1 MIVVRAAA
9 ACAVLLL
16 LQADARPALASRSL
30 RIEGPFGSGAAQVW
44 ILRPQGVM
52 RSVVVFGH
60 GWKASPPSPA
70 RPWVRQFAP
79 WLEHLVGA
87 GNAVIFPRYQLGGDV
102 PGPAIVDAYRRGLAR
117 GFALLHASVPVVV
130 MGYSYGATLAV
141 TYAANA
147 SRWGLPRPVAVDAVF
162 PAGLVPGVPMLP
174 LAARVAALV
183 QVGDRDTVAGRPGAA
198 PVWAWLAGHA
208 RKRYE
213 VVASHDGLV
222 VTHAAPK
229 LSTRV
234 ARAAFWAPLDA
245 LIAAA
250 RSR

>member
-1 MIVVRAAA
+1 MTPARAAV
-9 ACAVLLL
+9 ACAVLVL
-16 LQADARPALASRSL
+16 LQADAPPALASRSL

-44 ILRPQGVM
+44 ILRPQGAT

-60 GWKASPPSPA
+60 GWKAAPPSRA
-70 RPWVRQFAP
+70 RPWVRQFTP

-87 GNAVIFPRYQLGGDV
+87 GSTVIFPRYQLGGDV
-102 PGPAIVDAYRRGLAR
+102 PGPVIVDAYRRGLAR
-117 GFALLHASVPVVV
+117 AFALVHASVPVVV

-147 SRWGLPRPVAVDAVF
+147 SRWGLPSPVAVDAVF
-162 PAGLVPGVPMLP
+162 PAGLVPGVPLPP
-174 LAARVAALV
+174 LAARVAVLV
-183 QVGDRDTVAGRPGAA
+183 QVGDRDTVAGRPDAA
-198 PVWAWLAGHA
+198 PVWAWLGGHA

-222 VTHAAPK
+222 AEHAAPK
-229 LSTRV
+229 LSTPA
-234 ARAAFWAPLDA
+234 ARRAFWAPLDA

>member
-30 RIEGPFGSGAAQVW
+30 WIEGPFGRGAAQVW

-87 GNAVIFPRYQLGGDV
+87 GNAVIFPRYQLGGDI

-198 PVWAWLAGHA
+198 PVWAWLARHA

-229 LSTRV
+229 LSTRA

-245 LIAAA
+245 LIAAT